1 MGGAM
6 GGGEMSGWRIDGK
19 IQTSPKSPKTS
30 PSGGCAR
37 GARPPH
43 QPTMNKQHKLPAQ
56 TVNFSN
62 RGGKYCT
69 VGINQTIRNMAAT
82 RSQLR
87 KRGGG
92 KGRSGSAAKS
102 KDDGS
107 TNKGG
112 KDKEESKEEG
122 EDFEIV
128 YKNGKAYRKYKD
140 LPDVGYLIT
149 YGLPGQEGKSTR
161 DPTKPW

>member
-1 MGGAM
+1 
-6 GGGEMSGWRIDGK
+6 
-19 IQTSPKSPKTS
+19 
-30 PSGGCAR
+30 
-37 GARPPH
+37 
-43 QPTMNKQHKLPAQ
+43 
-56 TVNFSN
+56 
-62 RGGKYCT
+62 
-69 VGINQTIRNMAAT
+69 MAAT

-92 KGRSGSAAKS
+92 KGRNESAAKS

>member
-1 MGGAM
+1 V
-6 GGGEMSGWRIDGK
+6 ENERKK
-19 IQTSPKSPKTS
+19 IITSPKTS
-30 PSGGCAR
+30 PSGGAR
-37 GARPPH
+37 HRATRISH
-43 QPTMNKQHKLPAQ
+43 LADQNRQST
-56 TVNFSN
+56 NFSN
-62 RGGKYCT
+62 RWGSNRTG
-69 VGINQTIRNMAAT
+69 GINQTAAQPIQTIRNMAAT

>member
-1 MGGAM
+1 
-6 GGGEMSGWRIDGK
+6 
-19 IQTSPKSPKTS
+19 
-30 PSGGCAR
+30 
-37 GARPPH
+37 
-43 QPTMNKQHKLPAQ
+43 
-56 TVNFSN
+56 
-62 RGGKYCT
+62 
-69 VGINQTIRNMAAT
+69 MAAT

-92 KGRSGSAAKS
+92 KGRSGSAAKSS